1 MAGLRF
7 HAIYREAYDNEH
19 KIGAEVMLNNSSIL
33 KWNNCTINHIFLK
46 QRRTSTFC

>member
-7 HAIYREAYDNEH
+7 RSWNIFDAIYKKVYDNEH

-33 KWNNCTINHIFLK
+33 K
-46 QRRTSTFC
+46 